1 VPITPAPLSII
12 ELQIGNPVFKLNN
25 QALLLD
31 SPPVIKND
39 RTLLPIRAVVEAMGG
54 QVNWNAE
61 ERRVD
66 IEYRGKTVTL
76 WIGKNTAKVNGKEVM
91 IDPSN
96 PNVVPEIINGRTML
110 PLRFVAESL
119 GCQLPTTLVVGLQLE
134 AASGSTDGDPSA
146 SVYLETLAEIG
157 CGDFVFRNSFT
168 INFIFLVRQT
178 AFKFSINIFF
188 AKNWINGFNS
198 QDAKGYGQLTNFCF
212 R

>member
-1 VPITPAPLSII
+1 VVFEHAPLPSCNTVTCTVVTGCIPANYNQKTPTVPITPAPLSII

-76 WIGKNTAKVNGKEVM
+76 WIGKNTAKVSYPRLK
-91 IDPSN
+91 SWACSSK
-96 PNVVPEIINGRTML
+96 
-110 PLRFVAESL
+110 PLQGLLTETHPPASL
-119 GCQLPTTLVVGLQLE
+119 NRPG
-134 AASGSTDGDPSA
+134 GDW
-146 SVYLETLAEIG
+146 L
-157 CGDFVFRNSFT
+157 R
-168 INFIFLVRQT
+168 R
-178 AFKFSINIFF
+178 
-188 AKNWINGFNS
+188 
-198 QDAKGYGQLTNFCF
+198 FCF
-212 R
+212 S

>member
-119 GCQLPTTLVVGLQLE
+119 GCQVEWDDKTKTI
-134 AASGSTDGDPSA
+134 TIRFPS
-146 SVYLETLAEIG
+146 Y
-157 CGDFVFRNSFT
+157 
-168 INFIFLVRQT
+168 
-178 AFKFSINIFF
+178 
-188 AKNWINGFNS
+188 
-198 QDAKGYGQLTNFCF
+198 
-212 R
+212 